1 MDVLLKYEGKLADD
15 HELDFYDAA
24 RALAGFQRS
33 LALTTHLVLNGEI
46 ITQAP
51 SLKNARII
59 VTTPQPGSWEV
70 IASIIGGAWVLGT
83 ATKDSPLGHLLY
95 SVYDYVVS
103 QTLGFPVD
111 YNKSL
116 YQQYKQELEKKAI
129 TPAKLDSLTE
139 KVEGS
144 VAEMHRPIVASK
156 TADHADMYAGR
167 IAHPRIRLGKE
178 LNQMTYDYIK
188 EFEIDRNV
196 SDTEGIVSSY
206 NINTYSGRLFVFE
219 EERPIGF
226 ELDDE
231 SRTRP
236 NINLITSSLRT
247 NAIERGSRDGAIV
260 LRGRRVTSST
270 GRLKGLRVA
279 SVTRSVE

>member
-59 VTTPQPGSWEV
+59 VTTPQPWSWEV

-103 QTLGFPVD
+103 QALGFPVD

-116 YQQYKQELEKKAI
+116 YQQYKQELK
-129 TPAKLDSLTE
+129 
-139 KVEGS
+139 
-144 VAEMHRPIVASK
+144 R
-156 TADHADMYAGR
+156 R
-167 IAHPRIRLGKE
+167 
-178 LNQMTYDYIK
+178 Q
-188 EFEIDRNV
+188 
-196 SDTEGIVSSY
+196 
-206 NINTYSGRLFVFE
+206 
-219 EERPIGF
+219 
-226 ELDDE
+226 
-231 SRTRP
+231 
-236 NINLITSSLRT
+236 SLRPSWT
-247 NAIERGSRDGAIV
+247 ASLRKWKEALPRCTVPSSR
-260 LRGRRVTSST
+260 RRLLTMQICMLGELPT
-270 GRLKGLRVA
+270 PGYGLVKN
-279 SVTRSVE
+279 